1 MAEIQIGIQ
10 ANAWL
15 REFPIAE
22 NLDTVLQQIAESGY
36 SGVEIGYHFLAG
48 GRFNAIRPGG
58 APPAGDSDV
67 TTIPDP
73 AEVGALIAD
82 HGLKLAALH
91 TGGNF
96 YDEETARAQTLPNL
110 EIIAAF
116 TKSIGCRNVLI
127 SPAAKQEGPK
137 TPRELDVQ
145 NQVFAEACALFAAH
159 GAHCFHHTH
168 GPELEDDFRE
178 VRHILELDPAA
189 ISLAYDIANAARVIG
204 PAGAVDFIDSFRS
217 RIGYVHYKDCR
228 PDGVLVEAIGD
239 GAIDWRAVAA
249 SLRGSDYGGWVVV
262 EIEPGHGMEAHRSVK
277 EDALLSRQCIR
288 ETLGA

>member
-1 MAEIQIGIQ
+1 MSDIRIGIQ

-22 NLDTVLQQIAESGY
+22 NLDTVLQEVAATGY

-48 GRFNAIRPGG
+48 GRFNALRPGG
-58 APPAGDSDV
+58 APPAGDSEE
-67 TTIPDP
+67 TTMPDP
-73 AEVGALIAD
+73 AEVGALIAG
-82 HGLKLAALH
+82 HGLELAALH

-96 YDEETARAQTLPNL
+96 YADEVAREQTLPNL
-110 EIIAAF
+110 DIIATFAQA
-116 TKSIGCRNVLI
+116 IECRHILI
-127 SPAAKQEGPK
+127 SPAAKEDSAKTRQELE
-137 TPRELDVQ
+137 TQ
-145 NQVFAEACALFAAH
+145 NRNLQETCALFAAH

-178 VRHILELDPAA
+178 MRQILELDPAH

-204 PAGAVDFIDSFRS
+204 PVGAVDFINSFRS

-228 PDGVLVEAIGD
+228 PDGVLVESIGE
-239 GAIDWRAVAA
+239 GAIDWHAVAA
-249 SLRGSDYGGWVVV
+249 SLTDSDYGGWVVV

-277 EDALLSRQCIR
+277 EDATLSRQHIR
-288 ETLGA
+288 KTLGV

>member
-1 MAEIQIGIQ
+1 MGDIQIGIQ

-73 AEVGALIAD
+73 AEVGVLIAD
-82 HGLKLAALH
+82 HGLELAALH

-96 YDEETARAQTLPNL
+96 HAEDIAREQTLPNL

-116 TKSIGCRNVLI
+116 TKAIGCPNVLI
-127 SPAAKQEGPK
+127 SPAAKQDGPK
-137 TPRELDVQ
+137 TSQELDVQ
-145 NQVFAEACALFAAH
+145 NGIFSETCALFAAH
-159 GAHCFHHTH
+159 DAHCFQHTH

-178 VRHILELDPAA
+178 VRHILELDPAH

-204 PAGAVDFIDSFRS
+204 PVGAVEFIDTFRS
-217 RIGYVHYKDCR
+217 RIGYVHYKDCWQ
-228 PDGVLVEAIGD
+228 DGVLVESIGE
-239 GAIDWRAVAA
+239 GAIDWHAVAA
-249 SLRGSDYGGWVVV
+249 NFRSIDYSGWVVV
-262 EIEPGHGMEAHRSVK
+262 EIEPGHGMEAHRSVR
-277 EDALLSRQCIR
+277 EDATLSRQLIND
-288 ETLGA
+288 TLGV

>member
-1 MAEIQIGIQ
+1 MADIQVGIQ

-22 NLDTVLQQIAESGY
+22 NLDTVLRQIAESGY

-48 GRFNAIRPGG
+48 GRFNALRPGG
-58 APPAGDSDV
+58 APPAGDSDS
-67 TTIPDP
+67 TAMPDP
-73 AEVGALIAD
+73 AEVGALIAE
-82 HGLKLAALH
+82 HGLTLAALH

-96 YDEETARAQTLPNL
+96 YTDDVAREQTLPNL
-110 EIIAAF
+110 QIIAAF
-116 TKSIGCRNVLI
+116 AQAMGCKSVLI
-127 SPAAKQEGPK
+127 SPGAKRGEPK
-137 TPRELDVQ
+137 TDAELATQ
-145 NQVFAEACALFAAH
+145 NEHLRAACALFGDH

-178 VRHILELDPAA
+178 MRRILELDASH

-204 PAGAVDFIDSFRS
+204 PAGAVDFIDTFRS

-239 GAIDWRAVAA
+239 GAIDWQAVAR
-249 SLRGSDYGGWVVV
+249 SLNGSDYRGWVVV
-262 EIEPGHGMEAHRSVK
+262 EIEPGHGMEAHRSVL
-277 EDALLSRQCIR
+277 EDATLSRNCIR

>member
-1 MAEIQIGIQ
+1 MAEIQVGIQ

-22 NLDTVLQQIAESGY
+22 NLDIVLQQIAESGY

-48 GRFNAIRPGG
+48 GRFNALRPGG
-58 APPAGDSDV
+58 APPAGDSEE
-67 TTIPDP
+67 TTMPDP

-82 HGLKLAALH
+82 HGLSLAALH

-96 YDEETARAQTLPNL
+96 YADDVASEQTLPNL
-110 EIIAAF
+110 QIIASFAQA
-116 TKSIGCRNVLI
+116 IGCRTVLI
-127 SPAAKQEGPK
+127 SPAAKQGGAK
-137 TPRELDVQ
+137 TAAELATQ
-145 NQVFAEACALFAAH
+145 NKHLQDACTLFANH

-178 VRHILELDPAA
+178 MRHILELDPAH

-204 PAGAVDFIDSFRS
+204 PEGAVDFIGAFRS

-239 GAIDWRAVAA
+239 GAIDWHAVARLLI
-249 SLRGSDYGGWVVV
+249 STDYSGWVVV

-277 EDALLSRQCIR
+277 EDAALSRQCIR
-288 ETLGA
+288 ETLGV

>member
-1 MAEIQIGIQ
+1 MADIQIGIQ

-48 GRFNAIRPGG
+48 GRFNALRPGG
-58 APPAGDSDV
+58 APPAGDSEE
-67 TTIPDP
+67 TTMPDP
-73 AEVGALIAD
+73 QEVGALIAE
-82 HGLKLAALH
+82 HGLELAALH
-91 TGGNF
+91 TGGVF
-96 YDEETARAQTLPNL
+96 YEEETARAQTLPNL

-116 TKSIGCRNVLI
+116 AQAIGCRNVLI
-127 SPAAKQEGPK
+127 SPAAKPEAAKSAQELE
-137 TPRELDVQ
+137 TQ
-145 NQVFAEACALFAAH
+145 NRFLQAACALFAGH

-178 VRHILELDPAA
+178 MRQILALDPER

-204 PAGAVDFIDSFRS
+204 PETAVDFIGAFRS

-228 PDGVLVEAIGD
+228 ADGVLVEAIGD
-239 GAIDWRAVAA
+239 GAIDWQEVAR
-249 SLRGSDYGGWVVV
+249 LLTGTDYSGWVVV

-277 EDALLSRQCIR
+277 EDATLSRQCIR
-288 ETLGA
+288 ETLGV

>member
-1 MAEIQIGIQ
+1 MADIQVGIQ

-22 NLDTVLQQIAESGY
+22 NLDTVLRHIAESGY

-48 GRFNAIRPGG
+48 GRFNALRPGG
-58 APPAGDSDV
+58 APPAGDSN
-67 TTIPDP
+67 TTTMPDP
-73 AEVGALIAD
+73 AEVGALIAE
-82 HGLKLAALH
+82 HGLTLAALH

-96 YDEETARAQTLPNL
+96 YADDVAREQTLPNL

-116 TKSIGCRNVLI
+116 AEAIGCGTVLI
-127 SPAAKQEGPK
+127 SPGAKKGASKTDEELAA
-137 TPRELDVQ
+137 Q
-145 NQVFAEACALFAAH
+145 NKHLQAACVLFSDH

-168 GPELEDDFRE
+168 GPELEDDYRE
-178 VRHILELDPAA
+178 MRCILELDASQ

-204 PAGAVDFIDSFRS
+204 PAGAVDFIDTFRS

-228 PDGVLVEAIGD
+228 ADGVLVEAIGD
-239 GAIDWRAVAA
+239 GAIDWQAVAR
-249 SLRGSDYGGWVVV
+249 SLNGSDYSGWVVV
-262 EIEPGHGMEAHRSVK
+262 EIEPGHGMEAHRSVLA
-277 EDALLSRQCIR
+277 DATLSRQCIR